1 MKKIRDFAIL
11 NIGILATAVGLHYF
25 LIPANLAVGGVTG
38 FAMVVNAYLPFISIG
53 TCMFIMNILLF
64 VLAFLLIGKEFGA
77 NTIYSSFALTGLIAL
92 LEGLTP
98 LSAPL
103 VSDLMIN
110 LIYGIVIQG
119 IGMGILFH
127 QNASTGGTDIIAK
140 ILNRMFKIDIGK
152 SLLLSDFLVTLMAG
166 MAFGPVL
173 GMYAVLGIVI
183 NAAVIDNLIE
193 GLNRKISVS
202 VISKDYKQIQKFILE
217 DLERGATLY
226 RAQGAYSGEEKAV
239 VNSILSRR
247 EFVRLKQYVHQ
258 QDKMAFVTAS
268 NIKEVL
274 GEGFAFD

>member
-166 MAFGPVL
+166 IAFGPVL

>member
-1 MKKIRDFAIL
+1 
-11 NIGILATAVGLHYF
+11 
-25 LIPANLAVGGVTG
+25 
-38 FAMVVNAYLPFISIG
+38 MVVNAYLPFISIG

-193 GLNRKISVS
+193 
-202 VISKDYKQIQKFILE
+202 
-217 DLERGATLY
+217 
-226 RAQGAYSGEEKAV
+226 
-239 VNSILSRR
+239 
-247 EFVRLKQYVHQ
+247 RLKQKNKCVRY
-258 QDKMAFVTAS
+258 F
-268 NIKEVL
+268 
-274 GEGFAFD
+274 

>member
-11 NIGILATAVGLHYF
+11 NIGILAKAVGLHYF

-92 LEGLTP
+92 LERLTP

-166 MAFGPVL
+166 MAFGP
-173 GMYAVLGIVI
+173 
-183 NAAVIDNLIE
+183 
-193 GLNRKISVS
+193 

>member
-11 NIGILATAVGLHYF
+11 NMGILATAIGLHYF

-53 TCMFIMNILLF
+53 QCMFIMNVVLF